1 MTTANLLFV
10 RMDSKEMYIFSKGN
24 GNIVFYNIIS
34 GAQTTVQTW
43 LTIID
48 SGGNT
53 RYIPCF

>member
-34 GAQTTVQTW
+34 GAQTT
-43 LTIID
+43 
-48 SGGNT
+48 G
-53 RYIPCF
+53 